1 MCVRVC
7 VCALA
12 RHRVRRERKMSPTI
26 LYFPYLILHTLM
38 TCACICICPPLQSM
52 VVEGR
57 EEGAVVEAEEEE
69 PLETEG
75 DVTGLEAMYAQ
86 VSPKV
91 KLQ

>member
-1 MCVRVC
+1 MVVAAVRVRGMQIQRL
-7 VCALA
+7 VCD
-12 RHRVRRERKMSPTI
+12 ETG
-26 LYFPYLILHTLM
+26 LHGNWQGGYGWQWGSWYWGWRG
-38 TCACICICPPLQSM
+38 CG
-52 VVEGR
+52 EGLR